1 MEGLP
6 QHLQPLLQP
15 EAYPHPVS
23 AVQLVET
30 HVSWVLLTGEFAY
43 KIKRPV
49 KYAFVDLS
57 SRERRAFYCAE
68 ELRLNRRFASE
79 LYRDICAIT
88 LVDGKARI
96 GGEGE
101 PIEHAVRM
109 RQFDRADEL
118 DRLLAAGRIT
128 PEELDAFGRNLADI
142 HESLPVAGEGDEWGS
157 FPVVQRVLTGN
168 IEECG
173 KSPVVIALKEPFLT
187 LLRGAEPLITA
198 RRRAGRVRE
207 CHGDLHSRNVVRY
220 EGRLIAFDC
229 MEFEP
234 AFRWID
240 VAEEV
245 AFLVA
250 DLQAQ
255 GFRTHAHAFLTGY
268 LARSGDYGMCRV
280 FALYAAHR
288 ALVRAKV
295 AALAHQEDRHQTYAN
310 TAREWLAPKK
320 PVLLLMYGLSGCGK
334 TWLAERLAPHLD
346 AVHLRSDVE
355 RKRLAGIAEQ
365 ARSGSGLQ
373 EGLYAQSVS
382 AQVYERLAQC
392 ARDALAGGFNVIVDA
407 TFQRRDDRARFREL
421 AAELGVPVRLIHCH
435 APAHVLEQ
443 RISERAQ
450 KGKDASEADLS
461 VLQWQREHI
470 EPFDAAENI
479 PAIDADTTDPEVLGI
494 VLRSLEASAR
504 NR

>member
-6 QHLQPLLQP
+6 QHLQSLLQP

-49 KYAFVDLS
+49 KYAFIDLS
-57 SRERRAFYCAE
+57 SRERRAFYCEE
-68 ELRLNRRFASE
+68 ELRLNRRFARE
-79 LYRDICAIT
+79 LYVDTCAIT
-88 LVDGKARI
+88 LADGKAKI

-128 PEELDAFGRNLADI
+128 PEELDVFGRYLADI
-142 HESLPVAGEGDEWGS
+142 HESLPAAGEGDEWGS
-157 FPVVQRVLTGN
+157 FRVVQRVLTSN

-173 KSPVVIALKEPFLT
+173 ELPAVAGLKEPLLT
-187 LLRGAEPLITA
+187 LLNAAEPVLGT
-198 RRRAGRVRE
+198 RRREGRVRE
-207 CHGDLHSRNVVRY
+207 CHGDLHSGNVVRY
-220 EGRLIAFDC
+220 GGRLIAFDC
-229 MEFEP
+229 IEFEP

-250 DLQAQ
+250 DLQAR
-255 GFRTHAHAFLTGY
+255 GFRTHAHAFRTGY

-280 FALYAAHR
+280 FPIYAAHR

-295 AALAHQEDRHQTYAN
+295 TSLAHQEERHQAYAN
-310 TAREWLAPKK
+310 TARDWLTPKK

-334 TWLAERLAPHLD
+334 TWLAERLASHID
-346 AVHLRSDVE
+346 AIHLRSDVE

-373 EGLYAQSVS
+373 EGLYARSVS

-421 AAELGVPVRLIHCH
+421 AAEAGIPVRVIHCR

-443 RISERAQ
+443 RIIERAR

-461 VLQWQREHI
+461 VLQWQREHF
-470 EPFDAAENI
+470 EAFDMGENI
-479 PAIDADTTDPEVLGI
+479 PAIDADTTDPDVLAK
-494 VLRSLEASAR
+494 VLKSLEAVQKS
-504 NR
+504 